1 MRVLTATF
9 KPPLILRYTYELQAE
24 PKFFW
29 IVVSKGIIMAE
40 PEHSTDYSPAHN
52 IHILYATMFLC
63 GNTALKNAN
72 SADFFVRF
80 QTTLSQRR
88 IATGFVEICKELDS
102 DFTKITYRHY
112 SLTL

>member
-1 MRVLTATF
+1 
-9 KPPLILRYTYELQAE
+9 
-24 PKFFW
+24 
-29 IVVSKGIIMAE
+29 MAE

-88 IATGFVEICKELDS
+88 IATGFVEIFKELDS